1 LSRARYTGAVL
12 ALAAVYFVAAKF
24 GIDQPVA
31 HGVIT
36 PVWAPT
42 GIAIATLVAF
52 GWRLWPGVA
61 LGAFIANATSDVP
74 LAVAFGI
81 CIGNT
86 LEAVVA
92 AYLLP
97 RSGFSTAMARTRDVV
112 AFVGLAAIVS
122 TAVSATFGVTSLYL
136 GDVLAFADF
145 WPEWLLW
152 WFGDVIGALL
162 VAPAILVWVAHLRA
176 RVRVERA
183 PEGLVL
189 LLILGATSVLIFL
202 GGNWKYPY
210 LIFPLLVWAG
220 LRLRQVGAATAVL
233 VVGAIATW
241 GTVHG
246 SVPIGAATATQ
257 SVQILQALL
266 AVVGISI
273 LMIAATLSER
283 DVAEAE
289 AGASFEHLQEA
300 QRLAH
305 IGSWEWDL
313 GSGQVSWSDEM
324 YRIYGYE
331 IEGSAMTFE
340 KAVERIPEEDRA
352 RISENIR
359 AALES
364 GSELELPEI
373 QYRVVRPDG
382 TTRTVR
388 GWGVMRFER
397 GKPAS
402 MLGTVQ
408 DVTDAVMA
416 EASLEDA
423 LQRSREAA
431 ERLRELDATKNTFIS
446 AVAHDLRAP
455 LATIS
460 GFSQAL
466 LQRLGD
472 LSEDEVRDILERI
485 GGNAERMSHMLANLL
500 DLDRLE
506 RGDIEASLVQVDLS
520 DLVLRIVHGL
530 ELDREIHVDRDHVM
544 AWVDEVLMER
554 VIENLILNALR
565 HTPQTAAVWIHLAR
579 RPNGAEISVEDEGP
593 GVPDDQ
599 KQLIFE
605 AFKRGGD
612 GAAVGTG
619 LGLFLVTRFSELHG
633 GKAWVED
640 RPGGG
645 AVFRVFVPD
654 RQGGTPERK
663 VVTEPP
669 GESSSVGQRR
679 S

>member
-1 LSRARYTGAVL
+1 V
-12 ALAAVYFVAAKF
+12 
-24 GIDQPVA
+24 
-31 HGVIT
+31 
-36 PVWAPT
+36 
-42 GIAIATLVAF
+42 
-52 GWRLWPGVA
+52 
-61 LGAFIANATSDVP
+61 
-74 LAVAFGI
+74 
-81 CIGNT
+81 
-86 LEAVVA
+86 
-92 AYLLP
+92 
-97 RSGFSTAMARTRDVV
+97 
-112 AFVGLAAIVS
+112 
-122 TAVSATFGVTSLYL
+122 
-136 GDVLAFADF
+136 
-145 WPEWLLW
+145 
-152 WFGDVIGALL
+152 
-162 VAPAILVWVAHLRA
+162 
-176 RVRVERA
+176 

-289 AGASFEHLQEA
+289 VEEA
-300 QRLAH
+300 
-305 IGSWEWDL
+305 
-313 GSGQVSWSDEM
+313 
-324 YRIYGYE
+324 YR
-331 IEGSAMTFE
+331 
-340 KAVERIPEEDRA
+340 
-352 RISENIR
+352 
-359 AALES
+359 
-364 GSELELPEI
+364 
-373 QYRVVRPDG
+373 
-382 TTRTVR
+382 RT
-388 GWGVMRFER
+388 
-397 GKPAS
+397 S
-402 MLGTVQ
+402 
-408 DVTDAVMA
+408 
-416 EASLEDA
+416 
-423 LQRSREAA
+423 EAA

-466 LQRLGD
+466 LQRLSD
-472 LSEDEVRDILERI
+472 FSEDEVRDILERI
-485 GGNAERMSHMLANLL
+485 GGNAERMSRMLANLL

-530 ELDREIHVDRDHVM
+530 ELDREIHVDRGHVM

-593 GVPDDQ
+593 GVPDEQ

-605 AFKRGGD
+605 AFKRGGN

>member
-1 LSRARYTGAVL
+1 
-12 ALAAVYFVAAKF
+12 VAAKF
-24 GIDQPVA
+24 GIEQPVA

-42 GIAIATLVAF
+42 GIAIASLVAF

-61 LGAFIANATSDVP
+61 LGAFVANATSDVS

-86 LEAVVA
+86 LEAVIA
-92 AYLLP
+92 AYLLR
-97 RSGFSTAMARTRDVV
+97 RSGFSIAMARIRDVI

-122 TAVSATFGVTSLYL
+122 TAVSATFGVTTLYL
-136 GDVLAFADF
+136 GDVVPRSDYWA
-145 WPEWLLW
+145 EWLLW
-152 WFGDVIGALL
+152 WFGDLIGALL
-162 VAPAILVWVAHLRA
+162 VAPAILVWVSHLRA
-176 RVRVERA
+176 RGRVERV

-289 AGASFEHLQEA
+289 VEEA
-300 QRLAH
+300 
-305 IGSWEWDL
+305 
-313 GSGQVSWSDEM
+313 
-324 YRIYGYE
+324 YR
-331 IEGSAMTFE
+331 
-340 KAVERIPEEDRA
+340 
-352 RISENIR
+352 
-359 AALES
+359 
-364 GSELELPEI
+364 
-373 QYRVVRPDG
+373 
-382 TTRTVR
+382 RT
-388 GWGVMRFER
+388 
-397 GKPAS
+397 S
-402 MLGTVQ
+402 
-408 DVTDAVMA
+408 
-416 EASLEDA
+416 
-423 LQRSREAA
+423 EAA

-466 LQRLGD
+466 LQRLSD
-472 LSEDEVRDILERI
+472 FSEDEVRDILERI
-485 GGNAERMSHMLANLL
+485 GGNAERMSRMLANLL

-530 ELDREIHVDRDHVM
+530 ELDREIHVDRGHVM

-593 GVPDDQ
+593 GVPDEQ

-605 AFKRGGD
+605 AFKRGGN

-669 GESSSVGQRR
+669 EESSSVGQRR